1 MGNILSRIQEI
12 ALNEG
17 ITIGAMERKI
27 GASKGVLSRAINNG
41 TDIQAKWIQ
50 VIVENYPQYST
61 NWLITGKEPMLRKK
75 ENTSINTSIPSEGE
89 TISIPMIDISAAAG
103 CGGCDNSDYLEIVDS
118 IKLPTFMVN
127 KHAQYFCVR
136 VKGESMSPTILDSSY
151 IIVRLLERN
160 EWENL
165 PEKHVFVISDYEGRT
180 YVKRLKNRFRERG
193 FVVCMSDNVDKA
205 NYPNFNLMENEINT
219 ILHAEWYISAK
230 MPNLN
235 ETYYKKIGEMD
246 DRIDSL
252 ESKMSMI
259 IKGTISNK

>member
-1 MGNILSRIQEI
+1 
-12 ALNEG
+12 
-17 ITIGAMERKI
+17 
-27 GASKGVLSRAINNG
+27 
-41 TDIQAKWIQ
+41 
-50 VIVENYPQYST
+50 
-61 NWLITGKEPMLRKK
+61 MLRKK
-75 ENTSINTSIPSEGE
+75 ENASISMSIPSEEE

-103 CGGCDNSDYLEIVDS
+103 CSGCDNSDYLEIVDS

-127 KHAQYFCVR
+127 KHAQYLCVR

-160 EWENL
+160 EWDSL

-180 YVKRLKNRFRERG
+180 YVKRLKNRFREKG

-252 ESKMSMI
+252 ESKMSMM

>member
-1 MGNILSRIQEI
+1 
-12 ALNEG
+12 
-17 ITIGAMERKI
+17 
-27 GASKGVLSRAINNG
+27 
-41 TDIQAKWIQ
+41 
-50 VIVENYPQYST
+50 
-61 NWLITGKEPMLRKK
+61 MLRKK
-75 ENTSINTSIPSEGE
+75 ENASINTSIPSEGE

-235 ETYYKKIGEMD
+235 ETYFKKIGEMD

-259 IKGTISNK
+259 IKGNISNK